1 MTSNYW
7 RKREEAH
14 IKKQVK
20 SDKEISKE
28 IERRLQLALDD
39 IKKEIDAN
47 FANYSAREGISLPEA
62 HKRASKMDVEAF
74 ARKAKDYVKTKDFS
88 SEANYQLKI
97 YNLTMRVSRLELL
110 KAQIGLELVAMTND
124 LDKYLSNILTDD
136 ALAEFERQA
145 GILGDTVSNNYK
157 GAVDA
162 IVNGSF
168 NSATFSEN
176 IWRYQ
181 AELKAEL
188 DKLLVRQFAQG
199 RNPRV
204 MARYLRDKFDVTK
217 GQAERLMRTESSR
230 IQTEIQKKSYQ
241 DYEIDEYEYIAE
253 PTACSICKPLDG
265 KIFKVKNMEPGSNST
280 PMHPNCRCSTAPY
293 VDRDKFEKEL
303 KERGL

>member
-1 MTSNYW
+1 MTSSYW

-14 IKKQVK
+14 IKKQIM

-28 IERRLQLALDD
+28 IEHRLQLALDD

-47 FANYSAREGISLPEA
+47 FSNYSANEGVSLSET
-62 HKRASKMDVEAF
+62 HKRADKMDVKAF
-74 ARKAKDYVKTKDFS
+74 ARKAKEYVKTKNFS

-110 KAQIGLELVAMTND
+110 KAQIGLELVSMTD
-124 LDKYLSNILTDD
+124 GLDKYLSSILSDE

-145 GILGDTVSNNYK
+145 GILGESISNNYK
-157 GAVDA
+157 GAADG
-162 IVNGSF
+162 IVKGSF

-188 DKLLVRQFAQG
+188 DKMLVRQFAQG

-204 MARYLRDKFDVTK
+204 MARNLMDKFDVTR
-217 GQAERLMRTESSR
+217 GQAERLMRTESAR
-230 IQTEIQKKSYQ
+230 IQTEIQKHSYKE
-241 DYEIDEYEYIAE
+241 YEIEEYEYIAE
-253 PTACSICKPLDG
+253 PTACRICKPLDG
-265 KIFKVKNMEPGSNST
+265 KLFKVKDMEPGSNA
-280 PMHPNCRCSTAPY
+280 PAMHPNCRCSTTPY
-293 VDRDKFEKEL
+293 VDREELKNEL

>member
-1 MTSNYW
+1 MVSTYW
-7 RKREEAH
+7 RKREEDH
-14 IKKQVK
+14 IKKQMK

-47 FANYSAREGISLPEA
+47 FANYSAKEHISLSEA
-62 HKRASKMDVEAF
+62 HKRASEMDVEAF
-74 ARKAKDYVKTKDFS
+74 ARKAKEYVKTKDFS

-110 KAQIGLELVAMTND
+110 KAQIGLELVSMTD
-124 LDKYLSNILTDD
+124 GLDKYLSNILSDD
-136 ALAEFERQA
+136 ALAEFDRQA
-145 GILGDTVSNNYK
+145 GILGDSISNNYK
-157 GAVDA
+157 RAVDA
-162 IVNGSF
+162 IVKGSF

-217 GQAERLMRTESSR
+217 GQAERLMRTESAR
-230 IQTEIQKKSYQ
+230 IQTEIQKQSYEE
-241 DYEIDEYEYIAE
+241 YEIDEYEYIAE
-253 PTACSICKPLDG
+253 PTACSLCRPLDG
-265 KIFKVKNMEPGSNST
+265 KVFKVKNMTPGSNAT
-280 PMHPNCRCSTAPY
+280 PMHPNCRCSAAPY
-293 VDRDKFEKEL
+293 VNREKSEKGF